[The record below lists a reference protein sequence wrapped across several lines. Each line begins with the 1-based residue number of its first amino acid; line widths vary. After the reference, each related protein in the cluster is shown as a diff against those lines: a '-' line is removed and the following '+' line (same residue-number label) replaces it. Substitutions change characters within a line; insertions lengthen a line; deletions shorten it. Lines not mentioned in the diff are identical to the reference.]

1 MASGR
6 LLACGAAAGS
16 SSHSLRSLGH
26 LTRSS
31 DGLIRQNSRPNK
43 KICTK
48 SFATRNSGSK
58 PFIGSGTGIV
68 SPTGRRRGGAVRQRD
83 GFPEVQMKSTIQTS
97 VVSNRQISRIPVVL
111 LAAAMALSTVFDSP
125 PSLGQEVRL
134 PPNAELNAS
143 GNDWK
148 CKRGYRRVNNECE
161 AKTGNGNWVPVIP
174 LFGRPAGKQ
183 AADTASG
190 DVTTGA
196 TAAGGAVAAA
206 VAAAVAVAAGDD
218 AASTT
223 TSTSTSTS
231 TSTATSSQ

>member
-1 MASGR
+1 
-6 LLACGAAAGS
+6 
-16 SSHSLRSLGH
+16 
-26 LTRSS
+26 
-31 DGLIRQNSRPNK
+31 
-43 KICTK
+43 
-48 SFATRNSGSK
+48 
-58 PFIGSGTGIV
+58 
-68 SPTGRRRGGAVRQRD
+68 
-83 GFPEVQMKSTIQTS
+83 MKSTIQTS

-196 TAAGGAVAAA
+196 TAAGGAVAA
-206 VAAAVAVAAGDD
+206 GDD